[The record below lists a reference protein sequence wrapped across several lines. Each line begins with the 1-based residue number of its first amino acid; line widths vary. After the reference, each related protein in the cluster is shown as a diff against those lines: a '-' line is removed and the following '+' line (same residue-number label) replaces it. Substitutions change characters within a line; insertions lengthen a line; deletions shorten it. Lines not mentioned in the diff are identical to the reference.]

1 MSRREAGTYAFAGA
15 AAMAVYCS
23 APTAA
28 LAEDAALGPVLA
40 VVTHPVADFA
50 ACRAVHDDIEPV
62 RAAAG
67 VTGAEVFTDATNPL
81 TIVILHRFATKDAA
95 KAFFA
100 NRDLAAAMQRDGVTA
115 PPTIIFS
122 NVA

>member
-40 VVTHPVADFA
+40 VVTHPV
-50 ACRAVHDDIEPV
+50 
-62 RAAAG
+62 
-67 VTGAEVFTDATNPL
+67 AEVFTDATNPL